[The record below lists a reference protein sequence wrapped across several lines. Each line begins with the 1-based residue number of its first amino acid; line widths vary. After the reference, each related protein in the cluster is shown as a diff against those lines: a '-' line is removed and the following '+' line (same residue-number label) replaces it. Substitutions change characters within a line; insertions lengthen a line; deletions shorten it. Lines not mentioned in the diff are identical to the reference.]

1 MLNIA
6 VIDDEKGILLSLG
19 LYLEMEGHQ
28 ALTYSSPLQALQEIA
43 EHKVDLI
50 ILDMRMPEMSGE
62 EVAYN
67 LKAKQE
73 TKDIPIILFSAHET
87 LTEVAER
94 VGAQAVLEKPFQ
106 FSKLNELIN
115 MFTGSRGC

>member
-6 VIDDEKGILLSLG
+6 IIDDEKGILLSMG

-28 ALTYSSPLQALQEIA
+28 AITFSSPLDAINKIPTT
-43 EHKVDLI
+43 KVDLI

-62 EVAYN
+62 EVAN
-67 LKAKQE
+67 ILKAKQE

-87 LTEVAER
+87 LPEVAAR
-94 VGAQAVLEKPFQ
+94 VGAQGVLEKPFQ
-106 FSKLNELIN
+106 FSKLNELITL
-115 MFTGSRGC
+115 FKSSCEC